1 MLQIESINESNYDL
15 ALQFIKSVPSI
26 TNISNEIL
34 NNAVLVNEDGRIV
47 ATIDYEEYDHVG
59 LIRYFVFKK
68 NLSIIVLEQLINKII
83 ENAKA
88 KGLNKLVSIADG
100 DNVEELFKNLSFFE
114 LKKIVYCNEE
124 RLSNSF
130 SYSKFLCKNI

>member
-26 TNISNEIL
+26 TNISNE
-34 NNAVLVNEDGRIV
+34 DGRIV
-47 ATIDYEEYDHVG
+47 ATIAYEEYDHVG